1 MQDRLHILEDL
12 NMLYI
17 RQFALSLEDTELQ
30 RKLEHEIRMR
40 EGACKL
46 LAACSQREQRLEVT
60 KNLLVCNGRILS
72 YMGEL
77 QRRKEAQALGRTARR
92 PSDAGAVEERVPCR
106 GRVCVSD
113 LRIPLM
119 WKDTEYF
126 RNKGDPRRWAV
137 FLLLR
142 LGEQIQ
148 DTEMVLV
155 DRTLTDIS
163 FQTSVLFA
171 EAGPDF
177 ELRLELY
184 GASAEEEGALS
195 AAPRRLAT
203 RLTSSLGRSSGRRVR
218 AAVDAAGGAGG
229 AGPALLPAPAAGGPR
244 YHLLAQTVLTL
255 AEVQDGFRTHDLT
268 LTSTEE
274 SPAWLPLYGSVC
286 CRLAAQPLCMT
297 RPTMSGHVTVQG
309 GQRRSRGRMYAVL
322 QGTRL
327 SCYRRPEEA
336 EGGEEPALTIPINKE
351 TRIRAGERA
360 GGPGGPARLSISN
373 RCGGGDVTYVL
384 WAGEEEEEEEEEG
397 RAALRP
403 WMEAFW
409 QLFHDM
415 GQWKQCCDQLMS
427 IEAPAP
433 RKPPVPLPKQG
444 SLYHEMAIEPL
455 DDIAAVTDIL
465 AQREGPRRAD
475 LPAAWLALLD
485 PGGRPPRGSSPA
497 PPGSG
502 PPAWGRPRTLSLDDA
517 TRGRPPAPRPRR
529 PPPPRGP
536 PGLRGELGPGPWL
549 QSPV

>member
-1 MQDRLHILEDL
+1 MGTNLGPGGGLQGNPSWASPAQAGPGGWGPPQKRRPEEMQDRLHILEDL

-17 RQFALSLEDTELQ
+17 RQIALSLEDTDLQ

-46 LAACSQREQRLEVT
+46 LAASSRREQRLEVT
-60 KNLLVCNGRILS
+60 KNLLVCSSRILS

-77 QRRKEAQALGRTARR
+77 QRRKEAQVLGRTAPR
-92 PSDAGAVEERVPCR
+92 PSHAGPAEGRVPCR

-126 RNKGDPRRWAV
+126 KNKGDPRRWAV

-148 DTEMVLV
+148 DTEMVMV

-163 FQTSVLFA
+163 FQSSGLFA

-184 GASAEEEGALS
+184 GASVEEEGALS

-218 AAVDAAGGAGG
+218 AAVDGAAGGT
-229 AGPALLPAPAAGGPR
+229 GPILLPAPAAGGPR

-255 AEVQDGFRTHDLT
+255 AEVRDGFRTHDLT

-297 RPTMSGHVTVQG
+297 RPTRSGHLTVQ
-309 GQRRSRGRMYAVL
+309 
-322 QGTRL
+322 
-327 SCYRRPEEA
+327 
-336 EGGEEPALTIPINKE
+336 E
-351 TRIRAGERA
+351 TRIRTGERA
-360 GGPGGPARLSISN
+360 GGPGGPRWLSISN
-373 RCGGGDVTYVL
+373 RCAGGDVTYVL
-384 WAGEEEEEEEEEG
+384 RAHKEEEEEEEEEEG
-397 RAALRP
+397 RAALQP

-415 GQWKQCCDQLMS
+415 SQWRQCCDELMR

-485 PGGRPPRGSSPA
+485 PGGRPPRSSSLA

-502 PPAWGRPRTLSLDDA
+502 PPPWGRPRTLSLDDA
-517 TRGRPPAPRPRR
+517 SRGRPPASRPQR

-536 PGLRGELGPGPWL
+536 PGLREKLGPGPRL